1 MIKGAFL
8 APDRPTRALKQFW
21 ESIVKE
27 YCLLGS
33 GMKLTGSEAALW
45 AQGVR
50 CSEVSKAPESH
61 GVLLAA
67 CSAASTA
74 LKPGSLLLLCIV
86 HLRARVA
93 SLPLSPYYLTSTR
106 ELLIF
111 SETCQPSVRYF
122 SYLSFFVSRRNCFP
136 QLEILLYSFMF

>member
-1 MIKGAFL
+1 M
-8 APDRPTRALKQFW
+8 
-21 ESIVKE
+21 KE

-74 LKPGSLLLLCIV
+74 LNPGSLLLLCIV

-93 SLPLSPYYLTSTR
+93 SLPLSPYYLTSGAVDFLRGMPTFC
-106 ELLIF
+106 EIF
-111 SETCQPSVRYF
+111 QLSV
-122 SYLSFFVSRRNCFP
+122 FFCF
-136 QLEILLYSFMF
+136 